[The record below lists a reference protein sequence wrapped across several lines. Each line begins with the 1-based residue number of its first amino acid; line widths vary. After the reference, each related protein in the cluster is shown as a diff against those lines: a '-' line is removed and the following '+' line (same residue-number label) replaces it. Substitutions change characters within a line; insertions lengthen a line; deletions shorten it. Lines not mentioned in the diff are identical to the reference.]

1 LATAAVF
8 AVPDIVLHA
17 RITYNGQPVEQ
28 LMGAVLVAPTRGG
41 VTLTGVAHSF
51 GDVDVLRDVNFTVPP
66 NGSLGVIGPS
76 GCGKSTLLS
85 FISGLSQPTAG
96 TVRAGGAED
105 PAGRLAACALMP
117 QKDLLLPWRRAVDN
131 AALALENLGVPRKQ
145 ARERVCP
152 LFERFHLAGFE
163 HSWPHELSGGM
174 RQRVAFLRTLVA
186 GKDVLLLDEPFGGL
200 DSITRADMQDWLR
213 GVLNMEPRTTVLVTH
228 DVEEALLLCD
238 EVVVLTARPATVV
251 ARIPVELPVRRSRAE
266 TLADPEVA
274 GLRAR
279 VMSLLGEGRARQ

>member
-1 LATAAVF
+1 
-8 AVPDIVLHA
+8 
-17 RITYNGQPVEQ
+17 
-28 LMGAVLVAPTRGG
+28 
-41 VTLTGVAHSF
+41 
-51 GDVDVLRDVNFTVPP
+51 
-66 NGSLGVIGPS
+66 
-76 GCGKSTLLS
+76 
-85 FISGLSQPTAG
+85 
-96 TVRAGGAED
+96 
-105 PAGRLAACALMP
+105 
-117 QKDLLLPWRRAVDN
+117 
-131 AALALENLGVPRKQ
+131 LALENLGVPRKQ
-145 ARERVCP
+145 ARERVRP